1 METVKVEELHE
12 LWLGYQVELGRAVK
26 ERADVI
32 KGGGSEVRKAM
43 LGERMAMYIK
53 FLRAI
58 KELAGNPG
66 EWELRKEE
74 GDGDKEG

>member
-1 METVKVEELHE
+1 METVKVEDLHE
-12 LWLGYQVELGRAVK
+12 LWLGYKVELGRACK

-32 KGGGSEVRKAM
+32 RGGGSEIRKAM

-58 KELAGNPG
+58 KELAGNP
-66 EWELRKEE
+66 EDWKEE
-74 GDGDKEG
+74 